1 LTEPPYITDDVDAG
15 GARPLARLTLALA
28 VAVGLTLCA
37 AAVPILVGAERLIAA
52 VGGWVTGYEV
62 EVKGSAELR
71 FWGTPGLD
79 ADDVI
84 LRLPGNRFV
93 PVDSPP
99 LLRIA
104 RLEADLD
111 LWALARGTVRAR
123 RLVLVRPSLRLD
135 RGPDGVN
142 NWSIR
147 GKPRLDGEAPPPGT
161 PAFKASGLPGVEI
174 AALTIEGGALRYT
187 DAGLDR
193 DVTLDGIAMEAG
205 IARASEGR
213 VLRLRG
219 DARLRSEPVYVE
231 AELHRLNDF
240 RDGIRVPFKVMLD
253 AAPGSLLM
261 RGTVAHRHRWALS
274 TGIDLDLDD
283 PKALAAAWPPAPAD
297 LIGQTSARLQAEV
310 KGGRVD
316 LAIRSLVLGATDM
329 TGRVA
334 VDLDDKLPLIELDLA
349 AGALDMR
356 HVVAA
361 ARLSGLYQ
369 PAAGSAP
376 RRFAIGGRGR
386 IKWARLKVP
395 GVDLG
400 AGGLGLSWR
409 TGEPNLAADVGS
421 LPLFGGTVSARLEA
435 TANEGKTALSL
446 AVSGSDLDAALMTAS
461 LLGGHGVA
469 GRLHGNLDV
478 LAVGGSGP
486 EMLAATS
493 GGGRVTLSEGRI
505 FGSPLQ
511 RAVDKDKRSIGLG
524 RASMDFTIEGGLV
537 AGDELLL
544 DFEVG
549 HARAGLTWDMPSG
562 DVTVTFQPS
571 PVFEGRDAP
580 PVVSGPLW
588 EVLLAR

>member
-1 LTEPPYITDDVDAG
+1 MTEARYISEDTATG
-15 GARPLARLTLALA
+15 ETRPLARLTLVLA
-28 VAVGLTLCA
+28 VAAGLTLCA

-84 LRLPGNRFV
+84 LRLPSNRFV
-93 PVDSPP
+93 SVDSPP

-111 LWALARGTVRAR
+111 LWALARGAVRAR

-135 RGPDGVN
+135 RGPDGAN
-142 NWSIR
+142 NWSIK
-147 GKPRLDGEAPPPGT
+147 GKPRLDGEIPAPGT
-161 PAFKASGLPGVEI
+161 PAFVASGLPAVEI
-174 AALTIEGGALRYT
+174 AALKIEGGALRYT

-193 DVTLDGIAMEAG
+193 DVTLDGISMEAG
-205 IARASEGR
+205 IARATEGR

-219 DARLRSEPVYVE
+219 DARLRGEPVYIE

-240 RDGIRVPFKVMLD
+240 RDGIRVPFQVMLD

-261 RGTVAHRHRWALS
+261 RGTVAHRHRWTLS
-274 TGIDLDLDD
+274 AGIDLDLDD
-283 PKALAAAWPPAPAD
+283 PKALAAAWPPAPVD
-297 LIGQTSARLQAEV
+297 LIGQASARLQAEV
-310 KGGRVD
+310 KGGRVE
-316 LAIRSLVLGATDM
+316 LALRSLILGVTDM
-329 TGRVA
+329 TGRIA
-334 VDLDDKLPLIELDLA
+334 VDLDDKLPLVELDLE
-349 AGALDMR
+349 AGALDIR
-356 HVVAA
+356 HAVAV
-361 ARLSGLYQ
+361 ARLAGLYQ
-369 PAAGSAP
+369 PAAGTTR

-386 IKWARLKVP
+386 IKWSRLKVP

-400 AGGLGLSWR
+400 AGALGLSWR
-409 TGEPNLAADVGS
+409 TGEPNLAADVGA
-421 LPLFGGTVSARLEA
+421 LQLFGGTVSARMEA

-469 GRLHGNLDV
+469 GRLHGNLDI
-478 LAVGGSGP
+478 LAVGGSGA

-511 RAVDKDKRSIGLG
+511 RAVDKGKRAIGLG
-524 RASMDFTIEGGLV
+524 RASMDFTVEGGV
-537 AGDELLL
+537 VSSDELLL
-544 DFEVG
+544 DFDVG
-549 HARAGLTWDMPSG
+549 HARAGVTWDMPSG
-562 DVTVTFQPS
+562 DVTVRFQAS
-571 PVFEGRDAP
+571 PVFEDKNGP